1 MSVIQLLKQNADFTE
16 TENRIAN
23 FILAN
28 LEKIPNLTIT
38 ELATATYTSHSAI
51 IRLSQKLNFAGYREF
66 KNALIKALLLKST
79 QEQQIDNNFPFNERS
94 TDKDITEIL
103 ANLTQNTITET
114 AAQLDM
120 TSFSK
125 ICDCLLKANN
135 IMIYGQG
142 DSQIVARSFQNKLVK
157 INKIAIIPEE
167 YREEAWNTTNLTME
181 DCAIFITY
189 GGRMK
194 HYSKIMEYLKSQRIP
209 TVLLTGNPKTSLLK
223 FAKYSLITDNNELD
237 YAKISPFSSQIG
249 FNFLLNCIYAGM
261 FKRNFQKNID
271 ILSNR
276 QKIIQKGLLSDNA

>member
-16 TENRIAN
+16 TENRIAS
-23 FILAN
+23 FILTN

-51 IRLSQKLNFAGYREF
+51 IRLSQKLHFAGYREF
-66 KNALIKALLLKST
+66 KNALIKAALLKT
-79 QEQQIDNNFPFNERS
+79 NQEQQIDNNFPFNERS
-94 TDKDITEIL
+94 TDKDITETL
-103 ANLTQNTITET
+103 ANLTQNTIAET
-114 AAQLDM
+114 VAQLDM
-120 TSFSK
+120 TAFSK
-125 ICDCLLKANN
+125 ICACLLKANN

-157 INKIAIIPEE
+157 INKVAIIPEE
-167 YREEAWNTTNLTME
+167 YREEAWNTTNLTVE

>member
-16 TENRIAN
+16 NENRIAS
-23 FILAN
+23 FILTN

-51 IRLSQKLNFAGYREF
+51 IRLSQKLHFAGYREF
-66 KNALIKALLLKST
+66 KNALIKAALLKT
-79 QEQQIDNNFPFNERS
+79 NQEQQIDNNFPFNERS
-94 TDKDITEIL
+94 TDKDITETL
-103 ANLTQNTITET
+103 ANLTQNTIAET
-114 AAQLDM
+114 VAQLDM
-120 TSFSK
+120 TAFSK
-125 ICDCLLKANN
+125 ICACLLKANN

-157 INKIAIIPEE
+157 INKVAIIPEE
-167 YREEAWNTTNLTME
+167 YREEAWNTTNLTVE
-181 DCAIFITY
+181 DCALFITY

-194 HYSKIMEYLKSQRIP
+194 HYSKIMEYLNSQHIP
-209 TVLLTGNPKTSLLK
+209 TVLLTGNPETNLLQ
-223 FAKYSLITDNNELD
+223 FATYSLITDNNELD

-261 FKRNFQKNID
+261 FKRNFQRNID
-271 ILSNR
+271 TLSNR